1 VLFEFASYSSIYLK
15 VGDLNMCLR
24 SLDFSLGLSKEVG
37 DTGRDS
43 DVLGEIADVYTEMGD
58 LDKAGQ
64 ASSLHCV
71 HCHIA
76 LLCSVLLNRLQEM
89 AAIVAFAHRLRTISC
104 TNLDFLEA
112 AKLSQGLHAGLL
124 PGEASKF

>member
-1 VLFEFASYSSIYLK
+1 
-15 VGDLNMCLR
+15 MCLR
-24 SLDFSLGLSKEVG
+24 SLDFGLGLSKEVG

-64 ASSLHCV
+64 ASCLHCV

-76 LLCSVLLNRLQEM
+76 LLCSVL
-89 AAIVAFAHRLRTISC
+89 
-104 TNLDFLEA
+104 
-112 AKLSQGLHAGLL
+112 
-124 PGEASKF
+124 

>member
-1 VLFEFASYSSIYLK
+1 
-15 VGDLNMCLR
+15 MCLR

-64 ASSLHCV
+64 VSAFIAL
-71 HCHIA
+71 HIA
-76 LLCSVLLNRLQEM
+76 LLCS
-89 AAIVAFAHRLRTISC
+89 
-104 TNLDFLEA
+104 
-112 AKLSQGLHAGLL
+112 GLYNTVKRDG
-124 PGEASKF
+124 